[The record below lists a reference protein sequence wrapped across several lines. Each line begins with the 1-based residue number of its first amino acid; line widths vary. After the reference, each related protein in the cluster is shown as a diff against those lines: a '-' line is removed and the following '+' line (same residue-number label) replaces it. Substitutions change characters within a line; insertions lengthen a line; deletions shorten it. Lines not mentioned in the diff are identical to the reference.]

1 MPIKQKI
8 PYSHGVFFITFTCH
22 DWIPLIELTHAYDL
36 VYKWYD
42 QLKLSGHYVVGYAI
56 MPNHIHSLLA
66 FQNTGKDIN
75 KIVGNGKRFIGYE
88 IVKRLYRKSSD
99 EILIKLK
106 EAVHRSDRE
115 RKKVHEIWEDS
126 FDWKDCR
133 SQRMIL
139 QKLDYMHVNPCV
151 GKWQLVAKHEDYPH
165 SSTKFYITGETG
177 NYPVL
182 HFWELEDL
190 DLSKMG
196 V

>member
-22 DWIPLIELTHAYDL
+22 DWIPLIELTQAYDL

-66 FQNTGKDIN
+66 FQSTGKDLN

-88 IVKRLYRKSSD
+88 IVKRLYRQSSD
-99 EILIKLK
+99 KILIKLK
-106 EAVHRSDRE
+106 EAVHRSDSE

-126 FDWKDCR
+126 LIGK
-133 SQRMIL
+133 IVV
-139 QKLDYMHVNPCV
+139 VN
-151 GKWQLVAKHEDYPH
+151 E
-165 SSTKFYITGETG
+165 
-177 NYPVL
+177 
-182 HFWELEDL
+182 
-190 DLSKMG
+190 
-196 V
+196 